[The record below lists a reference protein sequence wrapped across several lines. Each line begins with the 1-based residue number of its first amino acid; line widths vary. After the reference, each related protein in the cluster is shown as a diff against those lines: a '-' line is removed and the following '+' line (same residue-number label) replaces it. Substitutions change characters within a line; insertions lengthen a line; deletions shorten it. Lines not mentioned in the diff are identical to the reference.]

1 MENLTIEYLF
11 KRITN
16 LEKLVEQYF
25 NYLKTDNELDFILK
39 GGYFLL
45 EDLDDVMSGNYWGA
59 NE

>member
-45 EDLDDVMSGNYWGA
+45 EDLDDVMSGNY
-59 NE
+59 